1 MKKRNMYDILVS
13 DLNEIR
19 KDRDDLL
26 EELKLKVIVDKELDF
41 MMKTIC
47 TQNAII
53 MELENNIKKYEGSK

>member
-1 MKKRNMYDILVS
+1 MKKKNMYDILVS

-53 MELENNIKKYEGSK
+53 MELENNIKRYEESK